1 MHINSSHLSLTLSL
15 PLDILILERV
25 QRHATKFIL
34 NDYTMDYKYGTQIIT
49 LDVELQDILF
59 FIRSLKHPSPSFNI

>member
-49 LDVELQDILF
+49 LDVEL
-59 FIRSLKHPSPSFNI
+59 